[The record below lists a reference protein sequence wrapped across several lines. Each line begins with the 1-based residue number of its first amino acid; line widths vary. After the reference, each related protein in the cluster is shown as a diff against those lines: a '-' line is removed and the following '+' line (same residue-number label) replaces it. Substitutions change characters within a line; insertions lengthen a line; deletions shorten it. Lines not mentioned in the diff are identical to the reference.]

1 MVKKLITFTL
11 LLAPIFSFG
20 ADIYDPIL
28 NVLKINEVLVGKRI
42 YKDVSV
48 NVGQVIS
55 VKSGKAEGTQD
66 VYSPE
71 TNQLFIPSVQDG
83 ELTYTNVTISV
94 GPVLSVGGFI
104 NTGKMGGVSSIPITS
119 QIWGDKNWRTVNPFE
134 MLSNNGFNY
143 YKVQYTTNRNSVL
156 ASTPVSEW
164 SKYSW
169 NNDFMWSLDLS
180 IEVMKR
186 AQASGMRIIA
196 NPFLSDKPQHAGS
209 KSNPAIWKGYTLE
222 ETAAALKQY
231 AYESTLV
238 ILNNGI
244 RVEYYLLNGETDTG
258 LLDFALGKNIPFPNG
273 NLWREL
279 TYMKEKVWLPNSVLY
294 KAAIEGIKKAD
305 PNAKFSIQASS
316 LGATQ
321 NNLFLKDF
329 FKSLLEFGVQIDY
342 FSLSYPYHVGDYGG
356 DKFIDTTVPYFEQ
369 AEYLETIKFLYGLGK
384 PIIYSEWGYP
394 NSEAGMGNGGA
405 FKGKPDVGF
414 PFTPKGQADWIRKF
428 IDHCNKSI
436 EIHSCLYFYP
446 EYFPGLSH
454 GSTIGLESSGLF
466 VADGVPQPGLLEFNK

>member
-1 MVKKLITFTL
+1 MIKILAAYVL
-11 LLAPIFSFG
+11 LLVPICSFG
-20 ADIYDPIL
+20 SDIYEPIA

-48 NVGQVIS
+48 YVGQVIS
-55 VKSGKAEGTQD
+55 VKSGKAEGAQD

-71 TNQLFIPSVQDG
+71 TNQLFIPSVQVG

-104 NTGKMGGVSSIPITS
+104 NTGKMGGVSSIPITK
-119 QIWGDKNWRTVNPFE
+119 QIWDKYWKTVDPITS
-134 MLSNNGFNY
+134 LSNNGFNY
-143 YKVQYTTNRNSVL
+143 YKVQYTTSRNSTL
-156 ASTPVSEW
+156 ANTPVSDW
-164 SKYSW
+164 SKLNW

-186 AQASGMRIIA
+186 AQASGMRVIA
-196 NPFLSDKPQHAGS
+196 NPFLSDVPQHAGS
-209 KSNPAIWKGYTLE
+209 HSNPAIWKGYTLE
-222 ETAAALKQY
+222 QTAEAIKQY

-238 ILNNGI
+238 ILKNGI
-244 RVEYYLLNGETDTG
+244 RVEYYQLNCESDLGI
-258 LLDFALGKNIPFPNG
+258 LDFSLGRNIPFPNG

-305 PNAKFSIQASS
+305 PNAKFTIQAVS

-329 FKSLLEFGVQIDY
+329 FKSLLDFGVPFNY
-342 FSLSYPYHVGDYGG
+342 FGLTYPYHVGDSGA
-356 DKFIDTTVPYFEQ
+356 DKFIDATTPYFEQ
-369 AEYLETIKFLYGLGK
+369 AEYIETIKFLYGLGK
-384 PIIYSEWGYP
+384 PIIFSEFGYP

-405 FKGKPDVGF
+405 FKGKFDVGF
-414 PFTPKGQADWIRKF
+414 PFTPKGQSDWLRKF
-428 IDHCNKSI
+428 IDHCNKTT

-446 EYFPGLSH
+446 EYFPGMSY
-454 GSTIGLESSGLF
+454 GSTIGLESSGLYS
-466 VADGVPQPGLLEFNK
+466 ADGIPHPGLLEFNK

>member
-1 MVKKLITFTL
+1 MIKHLLTIAL
-11 LLAPIFSFG
+11 LLGPLTSFS

-28 NVLKINEVLVGKRI
+28 NVLKINEVQVGKRI
-42 YKDVSV
+42 YKNVAV
-48 NVGQVIS
+48 NLGQVIS
-55 VKSGKAEGTQD
+55 VKSGSPDGTVD
-66 VYSPE
+66 TYTSE
-71 TNQLFIPSVQDG
+71 TNQLFIPSVQVG
-83 ELTYTNVTISV
+83 ETTYTNVTILV
-94 GPVLSVGGFI
+94 GPILAVGGFI
-104 NTGKMGGVSSIPITS
+104 NTGKMGGVSSIPITK
-119 QIWGDKNWRTVNPFE
+119 QIWDKYWKRVDPITS
-134 MLSNNGFNY
+134 LSNNGFNY
-143 YKVQYTTNRNSVL
+143 YKVQYTTSRNATL
-156 ASTPVSEW
+156 ANTPVGDW
-164 SKYSW
+164 SKLNW

-186 AQASGMRIIA
+186 AQASGMRVVA
-196 NPFLSDKPQHAGS
+196 NPFLSDTPQHAGS

-222 ETAAALKQY
+222 QTAEAIKQY
-231 AYESTLV
+231 AYQSTMV

-273 NLWREL
+273 NLWHEL

-294 KAAIEGIKKAD
+294 KAAIEGIKRAD

-342 FSLSYPYHVGDYGG
+342 LSLSYPYHVGDYGG
-356 DKFIDTTVPYFEQ
+356 DKFIDATTPYFEQ
-369 AEYLETIKFLYGLGK
+369 PEYVETIKFLYGLGK

-446 EYFPGLSH
+446 EYFPGMSY

-466 VADGVPQPGLLEFNK
+466 AADGVPHPGLLEFNK